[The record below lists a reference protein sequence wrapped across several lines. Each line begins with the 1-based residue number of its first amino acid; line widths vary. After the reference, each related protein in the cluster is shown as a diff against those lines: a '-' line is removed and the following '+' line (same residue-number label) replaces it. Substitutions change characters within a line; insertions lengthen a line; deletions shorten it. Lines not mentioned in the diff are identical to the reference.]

1 MRIELPSGTAAE
13 LVQPPSGPAGSGPVD
28 QVPSERGLVVIPDVM
43 GMRPLFDDLVASLAA
58 ETGWTV
64 AAFELY
70 PGREQLDVG
79 DRLVAAS
86 TLDDDRVLGDAMA
99 AAEATGAGTVSILGF
114 CMGGMYA
121 LKAVGT
127 GRFERSC
134 PFYGMIHVPEA
145 WQGPGQREPLDAMAA
160 GDPSSV
166 LAVIGTADA
175 WTPPGHVDELEAAG
189 ATVLRYEGADHGF
202 VHDASR
208 PAHRADDAADAWAKV
223 LDWLAG

>member
-1 MRIELPSGTAAE
+1 M
-13 LVQPPSGPAGSGPVD
+13 D
-28 QVPSERGLVVIPDVM
+28 QVPPERGLVVIPDVM
-43 GMRPLFDDLVASLAA
+43 GMRPLFDDLVARLAA

-70 PGREQLDVG
+70 PGREQLDVE
-79 DRLVAAS
+79 DRLAAAS

-145 WQGPGQREPLDAMAA
+145 WQGPGQGEPLDGLAA

-175 WTPPGHVDELEAAG
+175 WTPPDHVDELEAAG
-189 ATVLRYEGADHGF
+189 ATVFCYEGAGHGF

-208 PAHRADDAADAWAKV
+208 PTHRADDAADAWAIV

>member
-1 MRIELPSGTAAE
+1 M
-13 LVQPPSGPAGSGPVD
+13 D
-28 QVPSERGLVVIPDVM
+28 QVPPERGLVVIPDVM
-43 GMRPLFDDLVASLAA
+43 GMRPLFDDLVARLAA

-70 PGREQLDVG
+70 PGREQLDVE
-79 DRLVAAS
+79 DRLAAAS

-145 WQGPGQREPLDAMAA
+145 WQGPGQGEPLDGLAA

-166 LAVIGTADA
+166 LAVIGMADA
-175 WTPPGHVDELEAAG
+175 WTPPDHVDELEAAG
-189 ATVLRYEGADHGF
+189 ATVLCYEGAGHGF

-208 PAHRADDAADAWAKV
+208 PTHRADDAADAWAIV

>member
-1 MRIELPSGTAAE
+1 
-13 LVQPPSGPAGSGPVD
+13 
-28 QVPSERGLVVIPDVM
+28 M
-43 GMRPLFDDLVASLAA
+43 GMRPLFDDLVARLAV
-58 ETGWTV
+58 ETGGTV
-64 AAFELY
+64 AAFQLY

-79 DRLVAAS
+79 ERLAAAS

-145 WQGPGQREPLDAMAA
+145 WQGPGQGEPLDGLAA

-175 WTPPGHVDELEAAG
+175 WTPPDHVDELEAAG
-189 ATVLRYEGADHGF
+189 ATVLCYEGADHGF

-208 PAHRADDAADAWAKV
+208 PAHRADDAAAAWAMV

>member
-13 LVQPPSGPAGSGPVD
+13 LAHPDRGDRDRG
-28 QVPSERGLVVIPDVM
+28 PSERGLVVIPDIM
-43 GMRPLFDDLVASLAA
+43 GMRPLFDDLVARLAA
-58 ETGWTV
+58 ETGWSV

-70 PGREQLDVG
+70 PGREDLDVA
-79 DRLVAAS
+79 DRLAAGS
-86 TLDDDRVLGDAMA
+86 TLDDDRVLGDASA
-99 AAEATGAGTVSILGF
+99 AADATGAGTVSILGF

-145 WQGPGQREPLDAMAA
+145 WRGPGQGEPLDALAA

-175 WTPPGHVDELEAAG
+175 WTPPDHVDALEAAG
-189 ATVLRYEGADHGF
+189 AAVLRYEGADHGF

-208 PAHRADDAADAWAKV
+208 PAHRADDAADAWSRV

>member
-13 LVQPPSGPAGSGPVD
+13 LVHPPAGPAD
-28 QVPSERGLVVIPDVM
+28 RGLVVIPDVM
-43 GMRPLFDDLVASLAA
+43 GMRPLFDGLVARLAA
-58 ETGWTV
+58 ETGWSV

-70 PGREQLDVG
+70 PGREDLDVG
-79 DRLVAAS
+79 DRLAAGS
-86 TLDDDRVLGDAMA
+86 SLDDQRVLGDAMA
-99 AAEATGAGTVSILGF
+99 AADATGADTVSILGF

-134 PFYGMIHVPEA
+134 PFYGMIHVPET
-145 WQGPGQREPLDAMAA
+145 WQGPGQGEPLDALAA
-160 GDPSSV
+160 GDAASV

-175 WTPPGHVDELEAAG
+175 WTPPDHVDALEATG

-208 PAHRADDAADAWAKV
+208 PAHRADDAADAWTRV
-223 LDWLAG
+223 LNWLAG

>member
-13 LVQPPSGPAGSGPVD
+13 LVHPPRADSDAG
-28 QVPSERGLVVIPDVM
+28 PSEMGLVVIPDVM
-43 GMRPLFDDLVASLAA
+43 GMRPLFDDLVARLAA
-58 ETGWTV
+58 ETGWSV

-70 PGREQLDVG
+70 PGREDLDVG
-79 DRLVAAS
+79 DRLAAGS
-86 TLDDDRVLGDAMA
+86 TLDDQRVLGDAMA
-99 AAEATGAGTVSILGF
+99 AADATGADTVSILGF

-121 LKAVGT
+121 LKSVGT

-145 WQGPGQREPLDAMAA
+145 WQGPGQGEPLDALAA
-160 GDPSSV
+160 GDAASV

-175 WTPPGHVDELEAAG
+175 WTPPDHVDALEATG

-208 PAHRADDAADAWAKV
+208 PAHRADDAADAWTKV

>member
-13 LVQPPSGPAGSGPVD
+13 LVHSPSGPAG
-28 QVPSERGLVVIPDVM
+28 RGLVVIPDVM
-43 GMRPLFDDLVASLAA
+43 GMRPLFDDLVARLAA
-58 ETGWTV
+58 ETTWSV

-70 PGREQLDVG
+70 PGREHLEVA
-79 DRLVAAS
+79 DRLAAAS
-86 TLDDDRVLGDAMA
+86 TLDDDRILGDASA
-99 AAEATGAGTVSILGF
+99 AADATGSNVVSILGF

-121 LKAVGT
+121 LKAVG
-127 GRFERSC
+127 GCRFERSC
-134 PFYGMIHVPEA
+134 PFYGMVHVPEA
-145 WQGPGQREPLDAMAA
+145 WRGPGQGEPLDALAT
-160 GDPSSV
+160 GDPESV

-175 WTPPGHVDELEAAG
+175 WTPPDHVDDLEAAG

-208 PAHRADDAADAWAKV
+208 PAHRADDAADAWRRV

>member
-13 LVQPPSGPAGSGPVD
+13 LVNPPSGPAG
-28 QVPSERGLVVIPDVM
+28 RGLVVIPDVM
-43 GMRPLFDDLVASLAA
+43 GMRPLFDDLVARLAA
-58 ETGWTV
+58 ETTWSV

-70 PGREQLDVG
+70 PGREHLEVAA
-79 DRLVAAS
+79 RLAAAS
-86 TLDDDRVLGDAMA
+86 TLDDDRILGDASA
-99 AAEATGAGTVSILGF
+99 AADATGSNVVSILGF

-121 LKAVGT
+121 LKAVGG

-134 PFYGMIHVPEA
+134 PFYGMVHVPEA
-145 WQGPGQREPLDAMAA
+145 WRGPGQGEPLDALVA
-160 GDPSSV
+160 GDPESV

-175 WTPPGHVDELEAAG
+175 WTPPDHVDDLEAAG

-208 PAHRADDAADAWAKV
+208 PAHRAEDAADAWRRV
-223 LDWLAG
+223 LAWLAG

>member
-13 LVQPPSGPAGSGPVD
+13 VVHPSSGPAG
-28 QVPSERGLVVIPDVM
+28 RGLVVIPDVM
-43 GMRPLFDDLVASLAA
+43 GMRPLFDDLVARLAA
-58 ETGWTV
+58 ETGWSV

-70 PGREQLDVG
+70 PGREYLEVA
-79 DRLVAAS
+79 DRLAVAS
-86 TLDDDRVLGDAMA
+86 TLDDDRVLGDASA
-99 AAEATGAGTVSILGF
+99 AADVIGTNVVSVLGF

-121 LKAVGT
+121 LKAVGG

-134 PFYGMIHVPEA
+134 PFYGMVHVPES
-145 WQGPGQREPLDAMAA
+145 WRGPGQGEPLDALAI
-160 GDPSSV
+160 GDPASV
-166 LAVIGTADA
+166 LAVFGTADA
-175 WTPPGHVDELEAAG
+175 WTPPDHVDDLEAAG

-208 PAHRADDAADAWAKV
+208 PAHRADDAVDAWRRV